1 MNNMKI
7 FKSLRQKNFEGC
19 FRSIKQEIAYQEKL
33 KKQDELDINFN
44 HCNLTGSLDLSSLT
58 EFCGT
63 LHIANN
69 PELETIILPKYKI

>member
-19 FRSIKQEIAYQEKL
+19 FRSIKQEIAYQDQL
-33 KKQDELDINFN
+33 KNKISERNVN
-44 HCNLTGSLDLSSLT
+44 NCNLTGILDLSSLT
-58 EFCGT
+58 EFCAT